1 MSLAPGARL
10 GPYEIVAPLGAGG
23 MGEVYRARDPR
34 LGRDVAIKI
43 LPEALAG
50 TVLAMGRFEREAR
63 AIAALQHP
71 NICAIYDIGETE
83 LHRQFIVMELLD
95 GETLQQRATHGPLD
109 VAQIVEL
116 GTAIAD
122 ALDAAHRAGIIHRDI
137 KPGNIY
143 MTSRGPKLLDFGLA
157 KSTTIDAAPA
167 ASRLPTIPPEA
178 ALTDP
183 GSTVGTVAYMSPEQV
198 RGEALDARTDLFSFG
213 AVLYE
218 MATGR
223 PPFTG
228 STHGAISGAILYE
241 APPAPRQ
248 LRVDL
253 PDALNTLILKA
264 LEKDRDLRCQTAS
277 ELRADLRRLKRE
289 LGSDPTAST
298 VTIPAPS
305 TVVPVTTPPSSDAQV
320 VAALARRHAGRIA
333 IVATTLL
340 AVIVAAGYVLWQ
352 RAPATAPDTRV
363 SMLDDL
369 QITQLTSSGRAE
381 RPAISPDG
389 KYVAYIQRDGNDVS
403 LWIRQTATGSNVQ
416 IVPAQPGVNLHGAT
430 ITPDGG
436 FVDFVRIER
445 AATAF
450 ELWRVPFLGGPPRR
464 LIDDV
469 TSPIAWSP
477 DARQMAFVRVDI
489 GASGTSTAVVIADAD
504 GSRQRELA
512 VRHLPAFF
520 ANLRNSVSTGTVPAR
535 LDWSPDGRSIAVL
548 GVNNLSSGVIRQVV
562 VVDVGSGS
570 EHVITLSRSAG
581 VLGVAWLD
589 RESLV
594 LNQVSEDDQPAQFWR
609 VAYPSGVVSRLTN
622 DLSRYVGVSLTADRA
637 SLVTAQFSARS
648 SVWIGDANG
657 EKGDESLTIERS
669 RGLVTWAGERLL
681 YMTDGRIMS
690 VDPGRGTPQELITN
704 AAFPASSSDGRTIV
718 FTAGSEGTSRTL
730 WRADVDGR
738 NRVQLESGQT
748 SQPWITDNDRNVIFL
763 SMRSG
768 QQTVWTVP
776 IDGGTPQ
783 EIVKEFA
790 SGISVS
796 LDSRSLMYSTQGDQ
810 SRTSLVICDLPS
822 CTNRRTVARP
832 NGVQFKWGPDGKS
845 IAYRDA
851 ATQANLW
858 LQPLDGTAARQL
870 THFAADRTINDYAFS
885 RDGKRLAVTRQSIG
899 NDIVLFKGLRPL
911 SNR

>member
-1 MSLAPGARL
+1 
-10 GPYEIVAPLGAGG
+10 

-50 TVLAMGRFEREAR
+50 TVPAMGRFEREAR
-63 AIAALQHP
+63 AVAALQHP

-109 VAQIVEL
+109 VARIVEL

-143 MTSRGPKLLDFGLA
+143 TTSRGPKLLDFGLA
-157 KSTTIDAAPA
+157 KSTTIVAAPA

-289 LGSDPTAST
+289 IGSDPVAST
-298 VTIPAPS
+298 VTMTAPS
-305 TVVPVTTPPSSDAQV
+305 AVVVATSAPSSDAQI
-320 VAALARRHAGRIA
+320 VAALARRHAGRITVVTLA
-333 IVATTLL
+333 IL
-340 AVIVAAGYVLWQ
+340 AVLAAAGYLLWQ
-352 RAPATAPDTRV
+352 RVPATAPRSSVGT
-363 SMLDDL
+363 LDDL
-369 QITQLTSSGRAE
+369 QLTQLTSSGKAE

-389 KYVAYIQRDGNDVS
+389 KYVAYIQRDGNEFS
-403 LWIRQTATGSNVQ
+403 LWIRQTATDSNVQ
-416 IVPAQPGVNLHGAT
+416 IVPAQPGVDLLGAT
-430 ITPDGG
+430 FTPDGG
-436 FVDFVRIER
+436 FVDFVRKVR
-445 AATAF
+445 TATAF

-469 TSPIAWSP
+469 SSPIAWSP
-477 DARQMAFVRVDI
+477 DNRQMAFVRVDI
-489 GASGTSTAVVIADAD
+489 GATGTSTALVIADAD
-504 GSRQRELA
+504 GSRQRDLS
-512 VRHLPAFF
+512 VKLLPEFF
-520 ANLRNSVSTGTVPAR
+520 VNLRNAGSTGANASR

-548 GVNNLSSGVIRQVV
+548 GVNDVSSGATRQIV

-570 EHVITLSRSAG
+570 ERVIPLRGAG

-589 RESLV
+589 AESLV
-594 LNQVSEDDQPAQFWR
+594 LNQISEDGQTAQLWR
-609 VAYPSGVVSRLTN
+609 VAYPSGAVSRLTN
-622 DLSRYVGVSLTADRA
+622 DLSRYVGVSLTADRG

-648 SVWIGDANG
+648 TIWVGDTNG
-657 EKGDESLTIERS
+657 ARGDESLTIERS
-669 RGLVTWAGERLL
+669 RGIVTWAGERLL
-681 YMTDGRIMS
+681 YMSDGNVMS
-690 VDPGRGTPQELITN
+690 VVPGRGTPQQLITG
-704 AAFPASSSDGRTIV
+704 AAFPAATTNGETIV
-718 FTAGSEGTSRTL
+718 FISGAEGVSRTL
-730 WRADVDGR
+730 WKADADAR
-738 NRVQLESGQT
+738 NRMQLVSGQAG
-748 SQPWITDNDRNVIFL
+748 QPWITDNDRSVIFL
-763 SMRSG
+763 SMRGG

-776 IDGGTPQ
+776 IEGGAPT

-796 LDSRSLMYSTQGDQ
+796 LDGRSLLYSTEGEANR
-810 SRTSLVICDLPS
+810 SALIVCDLPG
-822 CTNRRTVARP
+822 CTNRRSIARP
-832 NGVQFKWGPDGKS
+832 DGALFKWAPDG

-858 LQPLDGTAARQL
+858 LQPLDGSTARQL
-870 THFAADRTINDYAFS
+870 THFAADRTINDYAWS

-899 NDIVLFKGLRPL
+899 NDIVLFRGLRPA